1 MRLYEQKNW
10 WKRIL
15 MLVAVGIAIFSLW
28 YTHTL
33 VQKLAHEE
41 EKKVL
46 LWANATR
53 ALLKAE
59 GDFNFLL
66 DIVRDNETIPV
77 ILIDDE
83 GKFVSSRN
91 LDSTKAEDT
100 KYLTQQLAIMKE
112 EHEPIRI

>member
-1 MRLYEQKNW
+1 MKLYEKKNW

-15 MLVAVGIAIFSLW
+15 MIIAVGIAIVSLL
-28 YTHTL
+28 YTHNL
-33 VQKLAHEE
+33 AQKLAHEE

-66 DIVRDNETIPV
+66 DIVKDNETIPV
-77 ILIDDE
+77 ILVDDE

-91 LDSTKAEDT
+91 LDSAKANDSR
-100 KYLTQQLAIMKE
+100 YLESQLAI
-112 EHEPIRI
+112 